1 MKHQT
6 GDWLAKWYCGN
17 ILHFHAFSLNYA
29 SQNNSPTLF
38 NRRSI
43 NTVGSGAGTNSGAP
57 VRRKAPEKFLVVAL
71 HFLKCHFKWKGTP
84 YCSEVHAFAVLCL
97 KLVNYS

>member
-6 GDWLAKWYCGN
+6 GDWLAKWYC
-17 ILHFHAFSLNYA
+17 LNYA
-29 SQNNSPTLF
+29 DYDYRSQNNSPTLF

-57 VRRKAPEKFLVVAL
+57 VRREATEKFLL
-71 HFLKCHFKWKGTP
+71 CHSTF
-84 YCSEVHAFAVLCL
+84 
-97 KLVNYS
+97 